1 VEFDA
6 EALLLTFIAETE
18 ENLRTIEEGLLALER
33 KPGDA
38 EILQTIFR
46 MAHTLKGNSASLGF
60 TGVAEFA
67 HALEDQLE
75 RLRKRSRPV
84 TADLVTALLQ
94 SVDALREMLP
104 VAVEGNHEISAGH
117 QEVLKRLSSAEP
129 AKAVPARAAPVQ
141 AAAAPAA
148 APAPVSAP
156 TLETAPRA
164 GESGRTLRVAID
176 KLDRLMTLAGEIA
189 ISRGRLRQLLEE
201 NPIPGALEAHQDA
214 ARLLAELQELVM
226 QVRMVPVGPTLR
238 QFVRSVRDLAAAQG
252 KLARVAIQGEDVEVD
267 TTIIEHL
274 RDPLT
279 HMIRNALDHGIEKP
293 EVRKEKG
300 KDPCGAIALSAW
312 REAGSIVIELA
323 DDGAGFNRERIVE
336 EAKRRGLSD
345 DPENLPDAE
354 LYRLVFEP
362 GFSTADRVTEWSGR
376 GMGMDVVRDRIAA
389 LRGSIAIESWPDAGT
404 SIQIRLPLTLAII
417 EGFGVGIGVETYVI
431 PVDRVVECMEL
442 PRKGGPRE
450 RHGILQLRGEALPYV
465 RLRDVFGAR
474 GAEPERESVVVVRHD
489 LTRAGI
495 VVDRLH
501 GQNQAVIKP
510 LGDPFRDVRA
520 LCGSTILGDGRVAF
534 ILDIPG
540 LLENLLTPNPAATA
554 A

>member
-1 VEFDA
+1 MEFDA

-18 ENLRTIEEGLLALER
+18 ENLRAIEEGLLSLER
-33 KPGDA
+33 QPDDV
-38 EILQTIFR
+38 ETLQLVFR

-75 RLRKRSRPV
+75 KLRKRAQPV
-84 TADLVTALLQ
+84 TAGLVTALLE

-104 VAVEGNHEISAGH
+104 VAVEGNHEIGAKH
-117 QEVLKRLSSAEP
+117 QEVLRRLSAGSAALRTP
-129 AKAVPARAAPVQ
+129 AAPEVSR
-141 AAAAPAA
+141 AA
-148 APAPVSAP
+148 APAPAP
-156 TLETAPRA
+156 SEPAARP

-189 ISRGRLRQLLEE
+189 ISRGRQRQLLED
-201 NPIPGALEAHQDA
+201 GAAAAALESHQDA
-214 ARLLAELQELVM
+214 AQLYAELQDLVM

-238 QFVRSVRDLAAAQG
+238 QYVRTVRDLAAAQG

-279 HMIRNALDHGIEKP
+279 HMIRNALHHGIEAP
-293 EVRKEKG
+293 DVRQAKG
-300 KDPCGAIALSAW
+300 KDPCGSIALSAW

-323 DDGAGFNRERIVE
+323 DDGAGFNRDRIVE
-336 EAKRRGLSD
+336 EARRRGLAES
-345 DPENLPDAE
+345 PEKLPDAE

-362 GFSTADRVTEWSGR
+362 GFSTAERVTEWSGR

-404 SIQIRLPLTLAII
+404 SIKIRLPLTLAII
-417 EGFGVGIGVETYVI
+417 EGFGVGIGGETYVI

-442 PRKGGPRE
+442 PARGARRE
-450 RHGILQLRGEALPYV
+450 RQGILQLRGEALPFV
-465 RLRDVFGAR
+465 RLRDVFGVQSGEA
-474 GAEPERESVVVVRHD
+474 ERESVVVVRHD
-489 LTRAGI
+489 LSRVGI

-501 GQNQAVIKP
+501 GQSQAVIKP
-510 LGDPFRDVRA
+510 LGDLFEGVRG

-534 ILDIPG
+534 ILDVPG
-540 LLENLLTPNPAATA
+540 LLENLLSQNAAATA

>member
-1 VEFDA
+1 MEFDA

-18 ENLRTIEEGLLALER
+18 ENLRTIEEGLLSLER
-33 KPGDA
+33 TPDDA
-38 EILQTIFR
+38 EVLQTVFR

-67 HALEDQLE
+67 HVLEDQLE
-75 RLRKRSRPV
+75 KLRKRAQPV
-84 TADLVTALLQ
+84 TAELVTVLLE
-94 SVDALREMLP
+94 SVDSLRDMLP
-104 VAVEGNHEISAGH
+104 VAVEGNHEIPAKH
-117 QEVLKRLSSAEP
+117 QEVLRRL
-129 AKAVPARAAPVQ
+129 AAG
-141 AAAAPAA
+141 AAAPKAASGPLAGAA
-148 APAPVSAP
+148 AGEA
-156 TLETAPRA
+156 APRA
-164 GESGRTLRVAID
+164 GDAGRTLRVAID

-189 ISRGRLRQLLEE
+189 ISRGRLRQILED
-201 NPIPGALEAHQDA
+201 NPVPGALDAHQDA
-214 ARLLAELQELVM
+214 TQLYAELQELVM

-238 QFVRSVRDLAAAQG
+238 QYVRSVRDLATAQG

-279 HMIRNALDHGIEKP
+279 HMIRNALHHGIETP
-293 EVRKEKG
+293 DVRRAKG

-323 DDGAGFNRERIVE
+323 DDGAGFNRDRIVE
-336 EAKRRGLSD
+336 EARRRGLSD
-345 DPENLPDAE
+345 DPEKLPDAE

-362 GFSTADRVTEWSGR
+362 GFSTAESVTEWSGR

-404 SIQIRLPLTLAII
+404 SIKIRLPLTLAII
-417 EGFGVGIGVETYVI
+417 EGFGVGIGAETYVI

-442 PRKGGPRE
+442 PARGGRRE
-450 RHGILQLRGEALPYV
+450 RHGILQLRGEALPFV
-465 RLRDVFGAR
+465 RLRDLFGSG
-474 GAEPERESVVVVRHD
+474 GADPERESVVVVRHD
-489 LTRAGI
+489 LARAGI

-501 GQNQAVIKP
+501 GQSQAVIKP
-510 LGDPFRDVRA
+510 LGELFQGVRG

-534 ILDIPG
+534 ILDVPG
-540 LLENLLTPNPAATA
+540 LLENLLSQNMAATA

>member
-1 VEFDA
+1 MEFDA

-18 ENLRTIEEGLLALER
+18 ENLRTIEEGLLSLESN
-33 KPGDA
+33 PGDA
-38 EILQTIFR
+38 EVLQTIFR

-75 RLRKRSRPV
+75 KLRQRAQPV
-84 TADLVTALLQ
+84 TAGLVSALLA
-94 SVDALREMLP
+94 SVDAVREMLP
-104 VAVEGNHEISAGH
+104 VAVEGNHEISAPH
-117 QEVLKRLSSAEP
+117 QEVLRRLAAGNPAPRSA
-129 AKAVPARAAPVQ
+129 ASGGVID
-141 AAAAPAA
+141 APAA
-148 APAPVSAP
+148 
-156 TLETAPRA
+156 ETAETPSRP
-164 GESGRTLRVAID
+164 GETGRTLRVAID

-189 ISRGRLRQLLEE
+189 ISRGRLRQMLEE
-201 NPIPGALEAHQDA
+201 NPVPGALEAHQDA
-214 ARLLAELQELVM
+214 AQLHAELQELVM

-252 KLARVAIQGEDVEVD
+252 KLARVAIEGEDVEVD

-279 HMIRNALDHGIEKP
+279 HMIRNALHHGIEPP
-293 EVRKEKG
+293 ELRREKG

-323 DDGAGFNRERIVE
+323 DDGAGFNRDRIVA
-336 EAKRRGLSD
+336 EARRRGLTD
-345 DPENLPDAE
+345 EPEKLPDAD

-362 GFSTADRVTEWSGR
+362 GFSTAESVTEWSGR
-376 GMGMDVVRDRIAA
+376 GMGMDVVRERIAA

-404 SIQIRLPLTLAII
+404 SIKIRLPLTLAII
-417 EGFGVGIGVETYVI
+417 EGFGVGVGGETYVI

-442 PRKGGPRE
+442 PARGSRRE
-450 RHGILQLRGEALPYV
+450 GHGILQLRGEALPFV
-465 RLRDVFGAR
+465 RLGDLFASGGA
-474 GAEPERESVVVVRHD
+474 PSERESVVVVRHD
-489 LTRAGI
+489 ASRAGL
-495 VVDRLH
+495 VVDRLY

-510 LGDPFRDVRA
+510 LGQPFQGIRG

-534 ILDIPG
+534 ILDVPG
-540 LLENLLTPNPAATA
+540 LFENLLSPNAAATA

>member
-1 VEFDA
+1 MEFDA

-18 ENLRTIEEGLLALER
+18 ENLRTIEEGLLSLER
-33 KPGDA
+33 QPGDA
-38 EILQTIFR
+38 EVLQTVFR

-75 RLRKRSRPV
+75 KLRRRERPA
-84 TADLVTALLQ
+84 TAVLVTALLEA
-94 SVDALREMLP
+94 VDALREMLP
-104 VAVEGNHEISAGH
+104 VAVEGNHEISPKH
-117 QEVLKRLSSAEP
+117 QEVLGRLASGASDVRVPP
-129 AKAVPARAAPVQ
+129 APEVGAR
-141 AAAAPAA
+141 PAA
-148 APAPVSAP
+148 APADPSTPAEPAVRS
-156 TLETAPRA
+156 
-164 GESGRTLRVAID
+164 GDSGRTLRVAID

-201 NPIPGALEAHQDA
+201 HPVPGALEAEQDA
-214 ARLLAELQELVM
+214 AQLHAELQELVM

-238 QFVRSVRDLAAAQG
+238 QFVRSVRDLATAQG

-279 HMIRNALDHGIEKP
+279 HMIRNALHHGIEMP
-293 EVRKEKG
+293 EVRKQKG
-300 KDPCGAIALSAW
+300 KDPCGSVALSAW

-323 DDGAGFNRERIVE
+323 DDGAGFNRDRIVE
-336 EAKRRGLSD
+336 ETRRRGLAD
-345 DPENLPDAE
+345 EPEKLPDAE

-362 GFSTADRVTEWSGR
+362 GFSTAESVTEWSGR

-404 SIQIRLPLTLAII
+404 SIKIRLPLTLAII
-417 EGFGVGIGVETYVI
+417 EGFGVGIGAETYVI

-442 PRKGGPRE
+442 PRRSGRRE
-450 RHGILQLRGEALPYV
+450 RHGVLQLRGEALPFV
-465 RLRDVFGAR
+465 RLRDLFGAA
-474 GAEPERESVVVVRHD
+474 GSEPERESVVVVRHD
-489 LTRAGI
+489 LARAGI

-510 LGDPFRDVRA
+510 LAAPFVGVRG
-520 LCGSTILGDGRVAF
+520 LCGSTILGDGMVAF
-534 ILDIPG
+534 ILDVPG
-540 LLENLLTPNPAATA
+540 LLENVTSPSPAATA

>member
-1 VEFDA
+1 MEFDA

-18 ENLRTIEEGLLALER
+18 ENLRTIEEGLLSLER
-33 KPGDA
+33 QPDDT
-38 EILQTIFR
+38 EVLQTVFR

-75 RLRKRSRPV
+75 KLRKRERPA
-84 TADLVTALLQ
+84 TAGLVTELLAA
-94 SVDALREMLP
+94 VDALREMLP
-104 VAVEGNHEISAGH
+104 VAVEGNHEISPKH
-117 QEVLKRLSSAEP
+117 QEVLGRLASGASDIRFSP
-129 AKAVPARAAPVQ
+129 APEVGAG
-141 AAAAPAA
+141 PAA
-148 APAPVSAP
+148 APAELLVRP
-156 TLETAPRA
+156 

-201 NPIPGALEAHQDA
+201 NPVPGALEADQDA
-214 ARLLAELQELVM
+214 AQLHAELQELVM

-238 QFVRSVRDLAAAQG
+238 QFVRSVRDLATAQG
-252 KLARVAIQGEDVEVD
+252 KLARVSIQGEDVEVD

-279 HMIRNALDHGIEKP
+279 HMIRNALHHGIEMP
-293 EVRKEKG
+293 EVRKQKG
-300 KDPCGAIALSAW
+300 KDPCGSVALSAW

-336 EAKRRGLSD
+336 EARRRGLAEE
-345 DPENLPDAE
+345 PEKLPDAE

-362 GFSTADRVTEWSGR
+362 GFSTAESVTEWSGR
-376 GMGMDVVRDRIAA
+376 GMGMDVVRERIAA

-404 SIQIRLPLTLAII
+404 SIKIRLPLTLAII
-417 EGFGVGIGVETYVI
+417 EGFGVGIGAETYVI

-442 PRKGGPRE
+442 PRRAGRRE
-450 RHGILQLRGEALPYV
+450 RHGVLQLRGEALPFV
-465 RLRDVFGAR
+465 RLRDLFGAG

-489 LTRAGI
+489 LARAGI

-510 LGDPFRDVRA
+510 LGAVFQSVRG

-534 ILDIPG
+534 ILDVPG
-540 LLENLLTPNPAATA
+540 LLENLTSPSPAATA

>member
-1 VEFDA
+1 MEFDA

-18 ENLRTIEEGLLALER
+18 ENLRTIEEGLLSLER
-33 KPGDA
+33 TPDDA
-38 EILQTIFR
+38 EVLQTVFR

-67 HALEDQLE
+67 HVLEDQLE
-75 RLRKRSRPV
+75 KLRKRAQPV
-84 TADLVTALLQ
+84 TAELVTVLLE
-94 SVDALREMLP
+94 SVDALRDMLP
-104 VAVEGNHEISAGH
+104 VAVEGNHEVPLQHQDLLRRLAAG
-117 QEVLKRLSSAEP
+117 
-129 AKAVPARAAPVQ
+129 
-141 AAAAPAA
+141 AAAPKPATGESGAPVSA
-148 APAPVSAP
+148 APAPAGEAAS
-156 TLETAPRA
+156 RA
-164 GESGRTLRVAID
+164 GDPSRTLRVAID

-189 ISRGRLRQLLEE
+189 ISRGRLRQILEE
-201 NPIPGALEAHQDA
+201 NPVPGALDAHQDA
-214 ARLLAELQELVM
+214 TQLYAELQELVM

-238 QFVRSVRDLAAAQG
+238 QYVRSVRDLAAAQG

-279 HMIRNALDHGIEKP
+279 HMIRNALHHGIETP
-293 EVRKEKG
+293 EVRKSKG

-323 DDGAGFNRERIVE
+323 DDGAGFNRGRIVE
-336 EAKRRGLSD
+336 EARRRGLSE
-345 DPENLPDAE
+345 DPEKLPDAE

-362 GFSTADRVTEWSGR
+362 GFSTAESVTEWSGR

-404 SIQIRLPLTLAII
+404 SIKIRLPLTLAII
-417 EGFGVGIGVETYVI
+417 EGFGVGIGAETYVI

-442 PRKGGPRE
+442 PVRGGRRE
-450 RHGILQLRGEALPYV
+450 RHGILQLRGEALPFV
-465 RLRDVFGAR
+465 RLRDLFGAD
-474 GAEPERESVVVVRHD
+474 GEDPDRESVVVVRHD
-489 LTRAGI
+489 LARAGL

-501 GQNQAVIKP
+501 GQSQAVIKP
-510 LGDPFRDVRA
+510 LGELFEGVRG

-534 ILDIPG
+534 ILDVPG
-540 LLENLLTPNPAATA
+540 LLENLLSQNMAATA

>member
-1 VEFDA
+1 MEFDA

-18 ENLRTIEEGLLALER
+18 ENLRTIEEGLLSLER
-33 KPGDA
+33 TPDDA
-38 EILQTIFR
+38 EVLQTVFR

-67 HALEDQLE
+67 HVLEDQLE
-75 RLRKRSRPV
+75 KLRKRAQPV
-84 TADLVTALLQ
+84 TAELVTVLLE
-94 SVDALREMLP
+94 SVDSLRDMLP
-104 VAVEGNHEISAGH
+104 VAVEGNHEIPAKH
-117 QEVLKRLSSAEP
+117 QEVLRRL
-129 AKAVPARAAPVQ
+129 AAG
-141 AAAAPAA
+141 AAAPKAASGPLAGAA
-148 APAPVSAP
+148 AGEA
-156 TLETAPRA
+156 APRA
-164 GESGRTLRVAID
+164 GDAGRTLRVAID

-189 ISRGRLRQLLEE
+189 ISRGRLRQILED
-201 NPIPGALEAHQDA
+201 NPVPGALDAHQDA
-214 ARLLAELQELVM
+214 TQLYAELQELVM

-238 QFVRSVRDLAAAQG
+238 QYVRSVRDLATAQG

-279 HMIRNALDHGIEKP
+279 HMIRNALHHGIETP
-293 EVRKEKG
+293 DVRRAKG

-323 DDGAGFNRERIVE
+323 DDGAGFNRDRIVE
-336 EAKRRGLSD
+336 EARRRGLSD
-345 DPENLPDAE
+345 DPEKLPDAE

-362 GFSTADRVTEWSGR
+362 GFSTAENVTEWSGR

-404 SIQIRLPLTLAII
+404 SIKIRLPLTLAII
-417 EGFGVGIGVETYVI
+417 EGFGVGIGAETYVI

-442 PRKGGPRE
+442 PARGGRRE
-450 RHGILQLRGEALPYV
+450 RHGILQLRGEALPFV
-465 RLRDVFGAR
+465 RLRDLFGSG
-474 GAEPERESVVVVRHD
+474 GADPERESVVVVRHD
-489 LTRAGI
+489 LARAGI

-501 GQNQAVIKP
+501 GQSQAVIKP
-510 LGDPFRDVRA
+510 LGELFQGVRG

-534 ILDIPG
+534 ILDVPG
-540 LLENLLTPNPAATA
+540 LLENLLSQNMAATA

>member
-1 VEFDA
+1 MEFDA

-18 ENLRTIEEGLLALER
+18 ENLRTIEEGLLSLER
-33 KPGDA
+33 TPDDA
-38 EILQTIFR
+38 EVLQTVFR

-67 HALEDQLE
+67 HVLEDQLE
-75 RLRKRSRPV
+75 KLRKRAQPV
-84 TADLVTALLQ
+84 TAELVTVLLE
-94 SVDALREMLP
+94 SVDSLRDMLP
-104 VAVEGNHEISAGH
+104 VAVEGNHEIPAKH
-117 QEVLKRLSSAEP
+117 QEVLRRL
-129 AKAVPARAAPVQ
+129 AAG
-141 AAAAPAA
+141 AAAPKAASGPLAGAA
-148 APAPVSAP
+148 AGEA
-156 TLETAPRA
+156 APRA
-164 GESGRTLRVAID
+164 GDAGRTLRVAID

-189 ISRGRLRQLLEE
+189 ISRGRLRQILED
-201 NPIPGALEAHQDA
+201 NPVPGALDAHQDA
-214 ARLLAELQELVM
+214 TQLYAELQELVM

-238 QFVRSVRDLAAAQG
+238 QYVRSVRDLATAQG

-279 HMIRNALDHGIEKP
+279 HMIRNALHHGIETP
-293 EVRKEKG
+293 DVRRAKG

-323 DDGAGFNRERIVE
+323 DDGAGFNRDRIVE
-336 EAKRRGLSD
+336 EARRRGLSD
-345 DPENLPDAE
+345 DPEKLPDAE

-362 GFSTADRVTEWSGR
+362 GFSTAESGTEWSGR

-404 SIQIRLPLTLAII
+404 SIKIRLPLTLAII
-417 EGFGVGIGVETYVI
+417 EGFGVGIGAETYVI

-442 PRKGGPRE
+442 PARGGRRE
-450 RHGILQLRGEALPYV
+450 RNGILQLRGEALPFV
-465 RLRDVFGAR
+465 RLRDLFGSG
-474 GAEPERESVVVVRHD
+474 GADPERESVVVVRHD
-489 LTRAGI
+489 LARAGI

-501 GQNQAVIKP
+501 GQSQAVIKP
-510 LGDPFRDVRA
+510 LGELFQGVRG

-534 ILDIPG
+534 ILDVPG
-540 LLENLLTPNPAATA
+540 LLENLLSQNMAATA

>member
-33 KPGDA
+33 RPDDA
-38 EILQTIFR
+38 EVLQTVFR

-84 TADLVTALLQ
+84 TAGLVTALLEA
-94 SVDALREMLP
+94 VDALREMLP

-117 QEVLKRLSSAEP
+117 QEVLRRLSSA
-129 AKAVPARAAPVQ
+129 ASDAAPTP
-141 AAAAPAA
+141 AAAAI
-148 APAPVSAP
+148 SAP
-156 TLETAPRA
+156 TSAKPTFDASSRA
-164 GESGRTLRVAID
+164 GETGRTLRVAID

-189 ISRGRLRQLLEE
+189 ISRGRLRELLEQS
-201 NPIPGALEAHQDA
+201 PIPGALEAHQDA
-214 ARLLAELQELVM
+214 ARLHAELQELVM

-238 QFVRSVRDLAAAQG
+238 QFVRSVRDLAAAQE
-252 KLARVAIQGEDVEVD
+252 KLVRVVIQGEDVEVD

-279 HMIRNALDHGIEKP
+279 HMIRNALYHGIEKP
-293 EVRKEKG
+293 EVREAKG
-300 KDPCGAIALSAW
+300 KEPCGSIGLSAW
-312 REAGSIVIELA
+312 REASSIVIELA

-336 EAKRRGLSD
+336 EAKRRGLAEE
-345 DPENLPDAE
+345 PEKLPDAE

-376 GMGMDVVRDRIAA
+376 GMGMDVVRERITA
-389 LRGSIAIESWPDAGT
+389 LRGSIAIQSWPDAGT

-417 EGFGVGIGVETYVI
+417 EGFGVGIGAETYVI

-442 PRKGGPRE
+442 PRKDGPRE
-450 RHGILQLRGEALPYV
+450 RHGILQLRGEALPFV

-474 GAEPERESVVVVRHD
+474 GMEPERESVVVVRHD

-510 LGDPFRDVRA
+510 LGDPFRAVRG
-520 LCGSTILGDGRVAF
+520 LCGSTILGDGSVAF
-534 ILDIPG
+534 ILDVPG

>member
-1 VEFDA
+1 MTMEFDA

-33 KPGDA
+33 RPDDA
-38 EILQTIFR
+38 EVLQTVFR

-75 RLRKRSRPV
+75 KLRKRTRPV
-84 TADLVTALLQ
+84 TAGLVTTLLA

-104 VAVEGNHEISAGH
+104 VAVDGNHEIAAAH
-117 QEVLKRLSSAEP
+117 QEVLDRLRSAGSE
-129 AKAVPARAAPVQ
+129 AP
-141 AAAAPAA
+141 APAA
-148 APAPVSAP
+148 VSAP
-156 TLETAPRA
+156 FPAALAPESAPRA
-164 GESGRTLRVAID
+164 AESGRTLRVAID

-189 ISRGRLRQLLEE
+189 ISRGRLRQILEE
-201 NPIPGALEAHQDA
+201 NPVSGALEAHQDA
-214 ARLLAELQELVM
+214 ARLHAELQELVM

-238 QFVRSVRDLAAAQG
+238 QFVRSVRDLATAQG

-279 HMIRNALDHGIEKP
+279 HMIRNALHHGIEKP

-336 EAKRRGLSD
+336 EAKRRGLAD
-345 DPENLPDAE
+345 EPENLPDAE

-362 GFSTADRVTEWSGR
+362 GFSTAERVTEWSGR

-417 EGFGVGIGVETYVI
+417 EGFGVGIGAETYVI

-442 PRKGGPRE
+442 PRKSGPRE
-450 RHGILQLRGEALPYV
+450 RHGILQLRGEALPFV
-465 RLRDVFGAR
+465 RLRDVFGA
-474 GAEPERESVVVVRHD
+474 PETVTDRESVVVVRHD

-495 VVDRLH
+495 VVDRLY

-510 LGDPFRDVRA
+510 LGDPFRSVRG

-534 ILDIPG
+534 ILDVPG
-540 LLENLLTPNPAATA
+540 LLDNLLTPNPAATA